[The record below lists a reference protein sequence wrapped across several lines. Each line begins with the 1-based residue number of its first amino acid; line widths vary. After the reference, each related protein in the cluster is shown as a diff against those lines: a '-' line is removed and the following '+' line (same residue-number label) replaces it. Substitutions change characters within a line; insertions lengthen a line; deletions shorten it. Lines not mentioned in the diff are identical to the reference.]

1 MVHNLYRFYLYT
13 VFLAMLI
20 FAAIGLGLLLQPLL
34 ALTPLRGSYGVSPT
48 NAVIVQDSVFF
59 GVSWLIAGLLGGLH
73 YWLIRRDM
81 HNDPDGASSAIRAF
95 FLNIAEL
102 LAAPIAIG
110 LAAYG
115 VIEQLGQVYTPDVS
129 GLAAVV
135 IAMLALVGVLE
146 WERQRTKVGSGLA
159 LFFQRLHLYGAQFI
173 LLNLLI
179 PAWILLFN
187 QLVDAV
193 AFGGKGSGVTPCGGF
208 VACPQTNILS
218 AAAATL
224 WIVLFWLG
232 YGYIAR
238 ADTASLLRRIAQYIS
253 FAYGVGFV
261 LYGIREGIE
270 LGLLSL
276 FGVSVSSAE
285 VISSYNFA
293 ALLSLGLVVMGVYA
307 LWLRSAS
314 RQLADGWRTTL
325 LIGEAIIAAL
335 MAGAFFW
342 GAALVLLNLFELP
355 ASPDSWAAALAL
367 VITGLAYIALD
378 GHLHSRKQ
386 QDVPGATDARRGFV
400 FALLGG
406 GILAAAVGGAVALY
420 AVITAGLGSPFDG
433 WPHTARSGLVTFL
446 VGAVILVVY
455 LWLANR
461 KRLFS
466 GLVKRAVK
474 ARAPATST
482 PAVEVKEATA
492 LPTSI
497 EEVLDELLAGKISR
511 DEAAMR
517 IREVV
522 GTK

>member
-1 MVHNLYRFYLYT
+1 MARNLYRFYLYT

-20 FAAIGLGLLLQPLL
+20 FAAVGLGLLLQPLL
-34 ALTPLRGSYGVSPT
+34 ALTPLRGSYGASPT
-48 NAVIVQDSVFF
+48 NANIVQNSVFF

-81 HNDPDGASSAIRAF
+81 HNDAGAASSGIRAF
-95 FLNIAEL
+95 FLNIPEL
-102 LAAPIAIG
+102 LAAPVAIG

-115 VIEQLGQVYTPDVS
+115 VIERLGLVYAPDVS
-129 GLAAVV
+129 GLAATV
-135 IAMLALVGVLE
+135 IAMLALVGILE
-146 WERQRTKVGSGLA
+146 WERQRTKAGTGLG
-159 LFFQRLHLYGAQFI
+159 LFFQRLNLYGVQFI

-179 PAWILLFN
+179 SAWIMLFN

-193 AFGGKGSGVTPCGGF
+193 AFAGRGMGVTPCGGF

-218 AAAATL
+218 SAAATL

-232 YGYIAR
+232 YGYFLR
-238 ADTASLLRRIAQYIS
+238 GDTSSLLRRIAQYTS

-261 LYGIREGIE
+261 LYGVRQGIE
-270 LGLLSL
+270 LGLSSL
-276 FGVSVSSAE
+276 FGVSVSPAE

-293 ALLSLGLVVMGVYA
+293 AFLSLGLLVMGVYA

-314 RQLADGWRTTL
+314 RRQADGWQTTL

-355 ASPDSWAAALAL
+355 ASSSSWAAALAL
-367 VITGLAYIALD
+367 VITGVAYIALD
-378 GHLHSRKQ
+378 VHLHRRKL
-386 QDVPGATDARRGFV
+386 QDAPGATDARRGFV

-406 GILAAAVGGAVALY
+406 GILAAAIGGAIALY
-420 AVITAGLGSPFDG
+420 AVITSALGSPFDG
-433 WPHTARSGLVTFL
+433 WPHTARSGLVAFV
-446 VGAVILVVY
+446 VGAVVLAIY

-461 KRLFS
+461 ERLFS

-474 ARAPATST
+474 TQVPATST

-492 LPTSI
+492 VPASI
-497 EEVLDELLAGKISR
+497 EDVLDELLAGKISR

-522 GTK
+522 GAK

>member
-1 MVHNLYRFYLYT
+1 
-13 VFLAMLI
+13 
-20 FAAIGLGLLLQPLL
+20 
-34 ALTPLRGSYGVSPT
+34 
-48 NAVIVQDSVFF
+48 
-59 GVSWLIAGLLGGLH
+59 
-73 YWLIRRDM
+73 
-81 HNDPDGASSAIRAF
+81 
-95 FLNIAEL
+95 
-102 LAAPIAIG
+102 
-110 LAAYG
+110 
-115 VIEQLGQVYTPDVS
+115 
-129 GLAAVV
+129 
-135 IAMLALVGVLE
+135 
-146 WERQRTKVGSGLA
+146 
-159 LFFQRLHLYGAQFI
+159 
-173 LLNLLI
+173 
-179 PAWILLFN
+179 
-187 QLVDAV
+187 
-193 AFGGKGSGVTPCGGF
+193 
-208 VACPQTNILS
+208 
-218 AAAATL
+218 
-224 WIVLFWLG
+224 
-232 YGYIAR
+232 
-238 ADTASLLRRIAQYIS
+238 
-253 FAYGVGFV
+253 
-261 LYGIREGIE
+261 

-461 KRLFS
+461 ERLFS

-474 ARAPATST
+474 AGAPATSR
-482 PAVEVKEATA
+482 PEVAVEEPVV
-492 LPTSI
+492 LPRSI
-497 EEVLDELLAGKISR
+497 EDVLDELLAGKISR

-522 GTK
+522 GAK